1 MKQTLKILQFLYEKL
16 KYKNKNICTISIH
29 IVLKTTGIKQVKTSY
44 TLSKILHM
52 SSILVIK
59 MKFLY
64 LYTIKF
70 NVMK

>member
-1 MKQTLKILQFLYEKL
+1 MKQTLKILRFLYEKL